1 MAQESLV
8 PYNAVHNEK
17 RVRNTAWLFFRFS
30 TVPQSRKVN
39 HKGDRDETTV
49 V

>member
-17 RVRNTAWLFFRFS
+17 RVRNTAWLFFRFFY
-30 TVPQSRKVN
+30 R
-39 HKGDRDETTV
+39 TTEQESKSQGG
-49 V
+49 